1 MMLQERKTTL
11 DTSCFL
17 YEQQTD
23 FTSVTSLW
31 RNGQRIRLLIWG
43 LRVRVPPGMCFWYFV
58 GGSPFFP
65 LALYS
70 TAPLFLVQG
79 GVALLCLGCSRLKC
93 GSCWRLRIK
102 LAGKLF
108 YLNKQ
113 QTNNNKQTTT
123 NKQQTNNKH
132 DGGFSAS
139 KHVLAPTKK
148 SKITLRKL
156 LLLIEKQKKI
166 RCLNN
171 SRPFCGRISFSSPTD
186 VKVLFQSGPFLAM

>member
-11 DTSCFL
+11 DTSCFF

-113 QTNNNKQTTT
+113 QTKITNKQQQTNNKQTTNKQQQTTTNNNKQTTN
-123 NKQQTNNKH
+123 NKQQTTHNTQQTTNTTNTHNKQH
-132 DGGFSAS
+132 ATISS
-139 KHVLAPTKK
+139 RTCPTQK
-148 SKITLRKL
+148 SEGL
-156 LLLIEKQKKI
+156 
-166 RCLNN
+166 
-171 SRPFCGRISFSSPTD
+171 P
-186 VKVLFQSGPFLAM
+186 